1 MNFTKKH
8 FDFSQTIIYPPKDP
22 IQEDMSILPGD
33 QYIFPSIDVMMY
45 LHKRNI
51 GRSEF
56 KRFHL
61 ADFVRGVH
69 RVRNGIMIRMNFPI
83 KVFVETLHNEYE
95 WDTRKIIQ
103 KDYFCIETMMNF
115 LAEKTITIQE
125 DGAPFT
131 YYTNAGL

>member
-1 MNFTKKH
+1 MNFTKEY
-8 FDFSQTIIYPPKDP
+8 FDFQRIRIIKPPKDP

-33 QYIFPSIDVMMY
+33 QYIFPSISQVAR
-45 LHKRNI
+45 LHKLNKHRFGEQYHKPDFI
-51 GRSEF
+51 G
-56 KRFHL
+56 
-61 ADFVRGVH
+61 GVH
-69 RVRNGIMIRMNFPI
+69 RVRKGIVVRMNFPI